1 MARFKI
7 QLFKGELPAV
17 GNQAAG
23 WILQNLPF
31 VLFLGFLTTIYIANA
46 HYAERNVRDIQL
58 LQRDIKDLRRE
69 YNSLKAD
76 IMYNQKLTEMQR
88 KVKPLGLEAF
98 RNPPQRI
105 IVSEE

>member
-1 MARFKI
+1 MAKRKI
-7 QLFKGELPAV
+7 QLFKGELPSV
-17 GNQAAG
+17 GNQAAS

-31 VLFLGFLTTIYIANA
+31 ILFLGFLATIYIANA
-46 HYAERNVRDIQL
+46 HYAEKNVREIQL

-69 YNSLKAD
+69 YNSLKAE

-88 KVKPLGLEAF
+88 KVEPMGLEAF

-105 IVSEE
+105 IVKED